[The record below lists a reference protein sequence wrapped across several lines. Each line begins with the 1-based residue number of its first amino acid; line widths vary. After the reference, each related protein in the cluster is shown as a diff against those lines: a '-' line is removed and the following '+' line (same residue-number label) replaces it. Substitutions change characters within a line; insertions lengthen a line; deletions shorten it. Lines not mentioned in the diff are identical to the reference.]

1 MHANYT
7 KFNALKYLKKTTT
20 SVPNELTVPSVKQK
34 IYENKKKGK
43 NSSLLWIYRD
53 KNLDASSKLSRSDP
67 SNKNV
72 VNVPRG
78 SS

>member
-1 MHANYT
+1 MHANFT

-43 NSSLLWIYRD
+43 NSSLL
-53 KNLDASSKLSRSDP
+53 
-67 SNKNV
+67 
-72 VNVPRG
+72 
-78 SS
+78 